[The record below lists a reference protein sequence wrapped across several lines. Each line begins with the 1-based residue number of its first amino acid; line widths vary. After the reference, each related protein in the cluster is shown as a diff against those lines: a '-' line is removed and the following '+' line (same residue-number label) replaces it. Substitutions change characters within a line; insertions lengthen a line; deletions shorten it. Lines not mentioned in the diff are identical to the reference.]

1 MQSANLYVNNILTE
15 WSVIVVSVAVAVIL
29 ILFILNI
36 VALVKLGNVKKKYN
50 AFMEGKDAKT
60 LEDTILKRFS
70 EIDELKIRQE
80 LQDKDIQLLKE
91 NILKTYQKIGLVK
104 YDAFNEM
111 GGQLSFSL
119 AMLDKRNNG
128 FLLNT
133 VHNREGSY
141 TYAKEI
147 FDGKSAIDLS
157 EEEKEALNK
166 AINQK

>member
-1 MQSANLYVNNILTE
+1 MQSANLYVNNILAE
-15 WSVIVVSVAVAVIL
+15 WSVIALTIAVAVVL

-70 EIDELKIRQE
+70 EIDELKISQE
-80 LQDKDIQLLKE
+80 LQDEDIQVLKDT
-91 NILKTYQKIGLVK
+91 ILKTYQKIGLVK

>member
-1 MQSANLYVNNILTE
+1 MQSANLYVKNIITE
-15 WSVIVVSVAVAVIL
+15 YAVIMAIL
-29 ILFILNI
+29 AVGIILVLFIMNI
-36 VALVKLGNVKKKYN
+36 VALVKLANVKKKYN
-50 AFMEGKDAKT
+50 AFMEGKDAKS
-60 LEDTILKRFS
+60 LEDTILKRFR
-70 EIDELKIRQE
+70 EVDDLKGSQE
-80 LQDKDIQLLKE
+80 LQDKDIQVLKE
-91 NILKTYQKIGLVK
+91 TILKTYQKFGLVK

-147 FDGKSAIDLS
+147 FDGKSEIDLS
-157 EEEKEALNK
+157 EEEKEALRK
-166 AINQK
+166 AINLK

>member
-70 EIDELKIRQE
+70 EIDEMKIRQE

>member
-1 MQSANLYVNNILTE
+1 MQSANLYINNILAE
-15 WSVIVVSVAVAVIL
+15 WSVIAVTIAVAVVL

-70 EIDELKIRQE
+70 EIDELKISQE
-80 LQDKDIQLLKE
+80 LQDKDIQVLKDT
-91 NILKTYQKIGLVK
+91 ILKTYQKIGLVK